1 MYPGG
6 DTIDGGDNDSDS
18 SVGGDDVYKERVKP
32 ILVLLSNLYSD
43 KKISV
48 YDNRPSFCSAYMF
61 Y

>member
-6 DTIDGGDNDSDS
+6 GTVDGGDDDSDS
-18 SVGGDDVYKERVKP
+18 SVSGDDVYKERVKP
-32 ILVLLSNLYSD
+32 ILVLLFNLYSD

-48 YDNRPSFCSAYMF
+48 CDNRPFFCSAYMF